1 MQTTSSDQNK
11 NAYESLSPLA
21 EIHTDLLGFA
31 FHPAWIYLLFY
42 GSGALGDVLGHG
54 ENTHDLAYFLS
65 MAPLILATLFGVI
78 ATKRFMTLAT
88 SMPLVIGAPLATALG
103 TLFYVANAVSPASS
117 YLPLAGILTG
127 FGSALVAARWAA
139 LFGRFSARAVVA
151 NLPLLL
157 FLQAALCLSIS
168 YLSIQL
174 QVALLV
180 ALPLAGGS
188 LLWWSERRASTGII
202 GSRESHPAPS
212 AASVSRSIALFLA
225 FVFLIG
231 FVSALLGAFGRVDDR
246 FDYGA
251 WLDIAITLLV
261 LLFVGQALFLTTRS
275 SFVWLF
281 VMPTSALLLV
291 LLPQMRLSSDFL
303 ADVVYP
309 IGAIVFELLLLFA
322 STLLARMQHAS
333 PARMYMAGR
342 FVYALSDVIGSLVGA
357 AALGHWDAMAIAH
370 GATIVLMSTVGL
382 LFTAALIFALVNGAP
397 LFIRLQGEGIPTD
410 NAETQGP
417 PTAPGAPDNSAP
429 LPLTPHEA
437 IVARCQELGEQF
449 SLSDR
454 EREVLV
460 LIAEGR
466 SSARIQEDLS
476 IAAGTVNYHTRNI
489 YAKLGVHSR
498 QEIIDMILRPSDA
511 GISGVDN

>member
-1 MQTTSSDQNK
+1 M
-11 NAYESLSPLA
+11 
-21 EIHTDLLGFA
+21 
-31 FHPAWIYLLFY
+31 
-42 GSGALGDVLGHG
+42 
-54 ENTHDLAYFLS
+54 
-65 MAPLILATLFGVI
+65 
-78 ATKRFMTLAT
+78 
-88 SMPLVIGAPLATALG
+88 
-103 TLFYVANAVSPASS
+103 
-117 YLPLAGILTG
+117 
-127 FGSALVAARWAA
+127 
-139 LFGRFSARAVVA
+139 
-151 NLPLLL
+151 
-157 FLQAALCLSIS
+157 
-168 YLSIQL
+168 
-174 QVALLV
+174 
-180 ALPLAGGS
+180 
-188 LLWWSERRASTGII
+188 
-202 GSRESHPAPS
+202 
-212 AASVSRSIALFLA
+212 
-225 FVFLIG
+225 
-231 FVSALLGAFGRVDDR
+231 DDR

-489 YAKLGVHSR
+489 YA
-498 QEIIDMILRPSDA
+498 
-511 GISGVDN
+511 